1 MISDDRE
8 ILIRALKRE
17 KAARKEAEKILE
29 EKSLEFYE
37 ISRKLDIANVAL
49 GKKSKQKKQP
59 KVQYSSLPDAIVRID
74 LKGNILKMN
83 EAAVAL
89 FGYNVAQESVNALNL
104 IHRDDFSY
112 TMNSFKELLNKGTFT
127 DFVARVYTKNGPPK
141 LVHINSSLVYNSEG
155 IAFGAEGIV
164 RDITE
169 ESRSRRLI
177 ETQRA
182 ELSAIVNHSPLGI
195 TLTEKGVI
203 KKHNKA
209 FQDMIGYSNTEMR
222 NFNPIHLI
230 REEDKAS
237 FIKLKNDFNSGLKN
251 YAEYI
256 SLLIKKDGSL
266 ILAKIIVSSIL
277 DEKKH
282 PKYVLFMFE
291 DITEKEEQNK
301 LFKEQQRQLK
311 IIVENSP
318 LGIILIKDNVI
329 TRANHTFESIM
340 GYSQEELNNIS
351 ILDITSKKDIEKT
364 KGFLNKVQS
373 DSQSN
378 TTLKHRLVKKNLSQI
393 TVKTNVSTV
402 NNQAGDPDYLVVM
415 IEDITEHEKTEK
427 QKGRLLKKLKI
438 SNKDLQE
445 YAHVVSHDLKS
456 PLRNI
461 NTLTS
466 WVKEDYQLMDK
477 VSGLKHLNLIDSMVE
492 KMESLINGVLTY
504 SKVVNTKV
512 KNKEVSLDQTFKD
525 ILDIVFIPTHI
536 SFSIP
541 KKLPTVIGDEIRM
554 QQLFQNLICNSI
566 KYIDKKEGKI
576 EIGCTN
582 EKQHSIISIKDNG
595 MGINPKY
602 HHKIFEMFQTL
613 NAEEKNNTYG
623 IGLTIAKKIVELFD
637 GEIYLKSKE
646 GIGTTFFVKLKKSR
660 QII

>member
-1 MISDDRE
+1 MVSDDRE

-37 ISRKLDIANVAL
+37 ISKKLELANMAL
-49 GKKSKQKKQP
+49 DKKSKQKKQP
-59 KVQYSSLPDAIVRID
+59 KVQYSSLPDAIVRMD

-89 FGYNVAQESVNALNL
+89 FGYNVAQEPVNALNL

-112 TMNSFKELLNKGTFT
+112 AMTSFKELLNKGAFT
-127 DFVARVYTKNGPPK
+127 DYVARVYTKNGPPK
-141 LVHINSSLVYNSEG
+141 LVHINSSLIYNTEG

-169 ESRSRRLI
+169 ESRSRKLI

-230 REEDKAS
+230 RKEDQAS
-237 FIKLKNDFNSGLKN
+237 FTKLKNDFNSGLKN

-256 SLLIKKDGSL
+256 SLLVKKDGSL

-277 DEKKH
+277 DENKH

-318 LGIILIKDNVI
+318 LGIILIKDNEI
-329 TRANHTFESIM
+329 TRANHTFETII
-340 GYSQEELNNIS
+340 GYSQEELANTS
-351 ILDITSKKDIEKT
+351 ILDITSKQDIKKT
-364 KGFLNKVQS
+364 SDFLNKVQR
-373 DSQSN
+373 DSQGK
-378 TTLKHRLVKKNLSQI
+378 TTLKHRLIKKDFSHI

-402 NNQAGDPDYLVVM
+402 TNQEGGIDYLVVM
-415 IEDITEHEKTEK
+415 IEDITEHQKTEE
-427 QKGRLLKKLKI
+427 QKENLLKKLKI

-461 NTLTS
+461 NTLIS

-477 VSGLKHLNLIDSMVE
+477 VSGFKHLNLIDSTVE
-492 KMESLINGVLTY
+492 KMENLINGVLTY
-504 SKVVNTKV
+504 SRVINSKVN
-512 KNKEVSLDQTFKD
+512 NKKVSLDQTFKD
-525 ILDIVFIPTHI
+525 ILNIVFIPTHI

-541 KKLPTVIGDEIRM
+541 EKLPTVIGDEIRM

-576 EIGCTN
+576 EIGCTDEN
-582 EKQHSIISIKDNG
+582 EHCIISIKDNG

-613 NAEEKNNTYG
+613 DTEEKNNTYG
-623 IGLTIAKKIVELFD
+623 IGLSIVKKIVELFD
-637 GEIYLKSKE
+637 GEIYLNSEE
-646 GIGTTFFVKLKKSR
+646 GIGSTFFVKLKKSP